1 MGLEWNFDHEK
12 LEKSGGLKGIEW
24 DAIGIVE
31 LDFMECHIVP
41 NPPKKNAKKCDV
53 HRILTPKNGNMVVSW
68 DYTIMACY

>member
-1 MGLEWNFDHEK
+1 MRLEWNFDHEK

-41 NPPKKNAKKCDV
+41 NPPKKMQ
-53 HRILTPKNGNMVVSW
+53 KNVMFIGF
-68 DYTIMACY
+68 